1 MNLERLTR
9 VAEDYYPVGF
19 QMTCARDL
27 NIAHATGAHTWQEMS
42 LTQPFRV
49 GMLPARLSGDYDQ
62 IAFQIEVARLG
73 PFQPAQQKGCY
84 VELKV
89 KEGWR

>member
-1 MNLERLTR
+1 MRI
-9 VAEDYYPVGF
+9 AENCYPVGF

-27 NIAHATGAHTWQEMS
+27 DIAHAMGAHTWQEM
-42 LTQPFRV
+42 LFTQPLRV
-49 GMLPARLSGDYDQ
+49 GMLPARLSSDYDQ
-62 IAFQIEVARLG
+62 IAFQIEVARLR

-89 KEGWR
+89 KEGWQ